1 MAWWV
6 HGAVSAGKRGMVRA
20 GGSAS
25 RIIGDQGTIDAG
37 GGVCASPVTR
47 SQPIWGSPVGHVHG
61 SGWSSSTQAFSPLGS
76 HPPVFPSG
84 IHKQDNRRMPALAQ
98 PVLGQRDR
106 VVPDSPIRMGGS
118 SPSLVPPVS
127 RARRPRRGMRP
138 AGWNSRSPKK
148 LSGDYVATD
157 NGVVP
162 DGKTSEVGKMDSFLD
177 GLVVKR
183 DSRVV
188 PSSGDEGMS
197 HPEGMSS
204 GGAPERNEPESYR
217 DYVPPRDV
225 TGDVF
230 GLNDAAVLTPAIAG
244 EAAPV
249 DLAGTGVP
257 AVNGMEIPD
266 HRGGSPD

>member
-1 MAWWV
+1 
-6 HGAVSAGKRGMVRA
+6 
-20 GGSAS
+20 
-25 RIIGDQGTIDAG
+25 
-37 GGVCASPVTR
+37 
-47 SQPIWGSPVGHVHG
+47 
-61 SGWSSSTQAFSPLGS
+61 
-76 HPPVFPSG
+76 
-84 IHKQDNRRMPALAQ
+84 
-98 PVLGQRDR
+98 
-106 VVPDSPIRMGGS
+106 
-118 SPSLVPPVS
+118 
-127 RARRPRRGMRP
+127 MRP

-188 PSSGDEGMS
+188 PSSGYEGMS

-244 EAAPV
+244 AASPAVFAGEAAPA

-266 HRGGSPD
+266 HCR